1 MFAALAVGSALA
13 DAAIGIGQTGTPI
26 QANKQRTGSAQEL
39 PSGCS
44 QSGTTVSCTFTY
56 TGAAQG
62 FTVPA
67 GVGSVTVAAFGA
79 QGGRANLSDGGLG
92 GEARATLSV
101 NAEDV
106 LEVLVGGQGGIYT
119 RGDGG
124 FNGGGVGGA
133 AGTGGV
139 GGGGGGG
146 ASDVRAGSCAGAL
159 SCDLSARVLVAG
171 GGGGSGLGGGSITG
185 QGGAGAYTTG
195 GRGAS
200 GTAGG
205 GGGGQRV
212 SRESAGTADS
222 SGDCPVAPTDG
233 TAGGTVTQDAGGAG
247 GAGGQVGSG
256 EPGNRGG
263 GGGGGYWGG
272 GGGGGSCSGPLSGGG
287 GGGSSFGPAGATFTN
302 ATKSGGGQVTI
313 TYTVPGLT
321 TTNPGVGVKPTVIK
335 STSAIKVAVTSAT
348 LKASLIPG
356 RTTVKYHFEYGISKR
371 YGKSTMVK
379 TLKSSTKARSISSL
393 LKGLH
398 PGTKYHFR
406 MVATN
411 STTTVRSRD
420 RTFTTRARIAVTGLP
435 RTISK
440 TTSTVVIRIHAAS
453 HLKVKHVTVLLG
465 HRRIASTHKAKLT
478 LRLAA
483 SKLPI
488 GVHTITVITT
498 GAGGTTRQ
506 TLRFSVA
513 SGLSAFTG

>member
-1 MFAALAVGSALA
+1 
-13 DAAIGIGQTGTPI
+13 
-26 QANKQRTGSAQEL
+26 
-39 PSGCS
+39 
-44 QSGTTVSCTFTY
+44 VSCTFTY

-101 NAEDV
+101 NAGDV

-159 SCDLSARVLVAG
+159 SCDLSARVLVA
-171 GGGGSGLGGGSITG
+171 
-185 QGGAGAYTTG
+185 
-195 GRGAS
+195 
-200 GTAGG
+200 
-205 GGGGQRV
+205 
-212 SRESAGTADS
+212 
-222 SGDCPVAPTDG
+222 
-233 TAGGTVTQDAGGAG
+233 
-247 GAGGQVGSG
+247 
-256 EPGNRGG
+256 
-263 GGGGGYWGG
+263 
-272 GGGGGSCSGPLSGGG
+272 GG